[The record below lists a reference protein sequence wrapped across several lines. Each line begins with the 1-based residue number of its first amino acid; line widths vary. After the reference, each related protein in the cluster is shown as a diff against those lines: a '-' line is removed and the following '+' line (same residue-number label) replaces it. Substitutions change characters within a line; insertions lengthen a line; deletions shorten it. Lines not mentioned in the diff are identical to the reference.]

1 MTRNIILAL
10 VLAAPAFAAT
20 AAYAATEQF
29 QATLK
34 GSSEVPPTGSP
45 GTGTLTAS
53 LDTISMKLDYTLTW
67 SGLTG
72 PATMAHFHGPAA
84 AGTNAGVQVVIGGKK
99 MPGMSMGPTSPVHAQ
114 ATLTADQMAQLEH
127 GDWYVNV
134 HSAKF
139 PKGEIRGQVT
149 KE

>member
-1 MTRNIILAL
+1 MIRHAALAILLSASPVLAL
-10 VLAAPAFAAT
+10 
-20 AAYAATEQF
+20 AATEHF
-29 QATLK
+29 HATLK
-34 GSSEVPPTGSP
+34 GNSEVPATSS
-45 GTGTLTAS
+45 TAAGTLEAT
-53 LDTISMKLDYTLTW
+53 LDTMTMSLDYTLTW

-84 AGTNAGVQVVIGGKK
+84 SGKNAGVQVVIGGA
-99 MPGMSMGPTSPVHAQ
+99 GPASPVHAT

-139 PKGEIRGQVT
+139 PKGEIRGQVG
-149 KE
+149 K